1 MDLRTYQEKAKKTD
15 RNPGTDEKARMI
27 PLAGLASETGEL
39 LGEYKK
45 YLRDG
50 ESHKLFK
57 ERLAE
62 EVGDLFWYI
71 ANVATKFDLDL
82 AQVAEQNLAKC
93 EGRWGDLPAREPFD
107 AGFPDDQ
114 RFPRQF
120 SIDFLTYHD
129 ADNSP
134 RVRVMYKGKQ
144 FGDDLTDLSHTKDGY
159 GYHDVIHLAF
169 TAVLGWSPL
178 VRKMLEAKRRN
189 DKRFDQVEDGGR
201 AIATEEGLSTMI
213 FAYAQDYNFLEGKSS
228 LSTELLRMIKNMVR
242 NLEVSVCTPG
252 EWEQAIVQ
260 GFKVWREVK
269 KRRGGTVDLDL
280 DKRCISLRDM

>member
-1 MDLRTYQEKAKKTD
+1 
-15 RNPGTDEKARMI
+15 MI

-62 EVGDLFWYI
+62 EVGDLLWYV
-71 ANVATKFDLDL
+71 ANMATKFDLDL

-93 EGRWGDLPAREPFD
+93 AGRWGDLPAREPFD
-107 AGFPDDQ
+107 LDFPEDQ

-120 SIDFLTYHD
+120 SVDFLTYHD
-129 ADNSP
+129 ADGAP
-134 RVRVMYKGKQ
+134 RVRVMCKGKQ
-144 FGDDLTDLSHTKDGY
+144 FGDELSDLAHIKDGY

-169 TAVLGWSPL
+169 AAVLGWSPL
-178 VRKMLEAKRRN
+178 VRKMLGAKRRM
-189 DKRFDQVEDGGR
+189 DKKLDGVEDGGR
-201 AIATEEGLSTMI
+201 AIATEEGLSAMI
-213 FAYAQDYNFLEGKSS
+213 FAYARDYNFLEGKSS
-228 LSTELLRMIKNMVR
+228 LSTELLRMIRNMVR
-242 NLEVSVCTPG
+242 HLEVSVCTSG
-252 EWEQAIVQ
+252 EWETAIVQ

-269 KRRGGTVDLDL
+269 KRRGGTVDVDL
-280 DKRCISLRDM
+280 DKRCITLRET